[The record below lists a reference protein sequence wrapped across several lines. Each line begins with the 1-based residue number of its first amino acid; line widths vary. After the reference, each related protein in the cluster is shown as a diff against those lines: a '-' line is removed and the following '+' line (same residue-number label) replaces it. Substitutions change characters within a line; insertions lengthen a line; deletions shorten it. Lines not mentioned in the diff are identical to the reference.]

1 MEMYMKEQLERLAG
15 KSPCHKRKVGCIIF
29 NTQKQEMVSAGYN
42 FNTEQRRCED
52 EEGNTLEEVRH
63 AEIDALINLDSF
75 QNAKGDLVAYVSH
88 APCDRCYN
96 ELVSR
101 CSAVHVI
108 EGLSPRWPDREFFE
122 KKDKP
127 EVKEVKSEVNDEV
140 KEYPPE
146 VVATAVGNILDTR
159 RGTHGDFGLSSDFV
173 QVFKNH
179 ARKAPNWKDMNSAE
193 HEAID
198 MIIHKLGRWLFG
210 KSIDDHNDDICGYAT
225 LAKEHK

>member
-1 MEMYMKEQLERLAG
+1 MEMEMYMKEQLEKLAG

-29 NTQKQEMVSAGYN
+29 NTAKQEMVSAGYN

-52 EEGNTLEEVRH
+52 EEGNTLEDVRH

-108 EGLSPRWPDREFFE
+108 EGLSSRWPDREFF
-122 KKDKP
+122 KKED
-127 EVKEVKSEVNDEV
+127 KSEEA

-146 VVATAVGNILDTR
+146 VVATAVGNILDAR
-159 RGTHGDFGLSSDFV
+159 RSTHGDFGLSSDFV

-198 MIIHKLGRWLFG
+198 MIVHKLGRWLFG
-210 KSIDDHNDDICGYAT
+210 QSIDDHMIDICGYAT
-225 LAKEHK
+225 LAKDNK